1 MKTIF
6 AWFER
11 IISNLKRYQ
20 SRRRQKKLL
29 SAGSFRVL
37 CLEVRDIA
45 ELSSRLWSED
55 DWFQKRVTQINK
67 EMETLDSLL
76 DRREFE
82 RIPLQKKDEL
92 RRNLI
97 RSREELLD
105 RVHNAPCPTDRLQ

>member
-6 AWFER
+6 AWFDR
-11 IISNLKRYQ
+11 IRSSLKRH
-20 SRRRQKKLL
+20 RTLRQKKKLL
-29 SAGSFRVL
+29 STGSFRSL
-37 CLEVRDIA
+37 CLEVKEIA
-45 ELSSRLWSED
+45 ELSSRLWSGD
-55 DWFQKRVTQINK
+55 DWFQKRVAQINT

-97 RSREELLD
+97 RSREELLK